1 MWPPSGYEE
10 IEFAA
15 EVANWI
21 YSQLQCVLPQNI
33 IGDLHKF
40 AVAGHSRGGYAA
52 FALALGHAK
61 TPLKV
66 KISALAGVDPVA
78 GTSIKDQLEP
88 KILDYVA
95 SSMNLTIPVTVIG
108 SGLGDQS
115 VFPMS
120 PACAPDGV
128 NHKEFF
134 YECKPPCSH
143 FVATDYGHMD
153 FLNDQLN
160 LIGDLA
166 RAGCKGCWPWVSRN
180 PLRSSAGGI
189 LVAFLETYFKGES
202 HDYLAIL
209 HKPSLAPAK
218 LDPVQFKDS
227 SNIAQV

>member
-1 MWPPSGYEE
+1 MYTDLLKRISSHGYIIVAPQLYEMWPPSGYEE

-95 SSMNLTIPVTVIG
+95 SSMNLTIPVT
-108 SGLGDQS
+108 
-115 VFPMS
+115 
-120 PACAPDGV
+120 
-128 NHKEFF
+128 
-134 YECKPPCSH
+134 
-143 FVATDYGHMD
+143 
-153 FLNDQLN
+153 LN
-160 LIGDLA
+160 LVGDLA